1 MSAHLT
7 VYAMALEAERPVR
20 IREADQASRIALAEA
35 SAEPRSSR
43 LLRWL
48 GTTIRQYRRIDVT
61 EVRWSGIGTGGFP
74 GAGQPVR

>member
-7 VYAMALEAERPVR
+7 VYAMALEAEGPVR
-20 IREADQASRIALAEA
+20 MREADHASRIALAVA